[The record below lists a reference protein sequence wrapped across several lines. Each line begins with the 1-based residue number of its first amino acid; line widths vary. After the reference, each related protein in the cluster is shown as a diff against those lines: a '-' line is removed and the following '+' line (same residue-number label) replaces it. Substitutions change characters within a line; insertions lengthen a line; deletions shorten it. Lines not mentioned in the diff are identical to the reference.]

1 MSSEE
6 VTALGRTV
14 ATYRLALESMAQQWN
29 EFRRALRSGDKEAFD
44 ALMNRARMHASAA
57 TYAISLDPTESALL
71 SMLLEHEKE
80 ILALRK
86 ELAKKDGDGGRSESE
101 R

>member
-1 MSSEE
+1 
-6 VTALGRTV
+6 LGRTV

-29 EFRRALRSGDKEAFD
+29 DFRRALRSGDREAFD

-86 ELAKKDGDGGRSESE
+86 ELEKKEHGEEHDGGRSESGQ
-101 R
+101 

>member
-1 MSSEE
+1 M
-6 VTALGRTV
+6 GRTV

-29 EFRRALRSGDKEAFD
+29 DFRRALRNGDREAFD
-44 ALMNRARMHASAA
+44 MLVNRARMHASAA

-80 ILALRK
+80 LSALRK
-86 ELAKKDGDGGRSESE
+86 QLKEKADDRGQGGGSESG

>member
-1 MSSEE
+1 M
-6 VTALGRTV
+6 GRTV

-29 EFRRALRSGDKEAFD
+29 DFRRALRSGDREAFD

-86 ELAKKDGDGGRSESE
+86 ELEKKEHGEEQDGGRSESGQ
-101 R
+101 

>member
-1 MSSEE
+1 M
-6 VTALGRTV
+6 GRTV

-29 EFRRALRSGDKEAFD
+29 DFRRALRSGDREAFD

-80 ILALRK
+80 ILAMRK
-86 ELAKKDGDGGRSESE
+86 ELEKKERGEEQDGGRSESGQ
-101 R
+101 

>member
-1 MSSEE
+1 
-6 VTALGRTV
+6 
-14 ATYRLALESMAQQWN
+14 
-29 EFRRALRSGDKEAFD
+29 
-44 ALMNRARMHASAA
+44 MHASAS

-80 ILALRK
+80 ILALKK
-86 ELAKKDGDGGRSESE
+86 ELKEEKESNRIQDGGIGSSESK

>member
-1 MSSEE
+1 
-6 VTALGRTV
+6 
-14 ATYRLALESMAQQWN
+14 
-29 EFRRALRSGDKEAFD
+29 
-44 ALMNRARMHASAA
+44 MHASAS

-80 ILALRK
+80 ILALKKNLK
-86 ELAKKDGDGGRSESE
+86 EENESNGIQDGGIGSSESK

>member
-1 MSSEE
+1 M
-6 VTALGRTV
+6 GRTV

-29 EFRRALRSGDKEAFD
+29 DFRRALRSGDREAFD

-86 ELAKKDGDGGRSESE
+86 ELEKKEDGEGQGGGRSESGQ
-101 R
+101 

>member
-1 MSSEE
+1 M
-6 VTALGRTV
+6 GRTV

-29 EFRRALRSGDKEAFD
+29 DFRRALRSGDREAFD
-44 ALMNRARMHASAA
+44 TLVNRARMHASAA

-80 ILALRK
+80 LLSLRRQLETEKGKGRVGGASPGDEGLAH
-86 ELAKKDGDGGRSESE
+86 
-101 R
+101 